1 MSSDPFAAGAS
12 GGMSP
17 FGGAGSGNNSKQAA
31 GGQIQ
36 LTDSQGI
43 IKSKEPQKDAFGDL
57 DLFK

>member
-1 MSSDPFAAGAS
+1 MGSDPFAAS
-12 GGMSP
+12 GGTSP
-17 FGGAGSGNNSKQAA
+17 FGGGAGSGSNSKQAA